1 MHNGKI
7 RSTVAALQFAQ
18 GADVVISET
27 PDGDFYL
34 PATLNRTADGLA
46 VLSIALS
53 SRVFDPADAG
63 DLAALQRIVAEVV
76 ELVDPVF
83 QAVAVIG
90 GFQQSEIDDATIP
103 GTLALIEALARRAA
117 AVRQQRGPVG
127 NDNGA

>member
-1 MHNGKI
+1 M
-7 RSTVAALQFAQ
+7 
-18 GADVVISET
+18 VISET